1 MILRRNSISVTWN
14 TVIPTHDKL
23 YAYVQNGQIRKPV
36 KATVNASSV
45 NLTIP
50 IISSGKYN
58 IEIVYINGGFYHRK
72 VSREAIEITEDIKEA
87 TSKTITI

>member
-58 IEIVYINGGFYHRK
+58 IEIVYINGGSYHRK